1 MQLLKSLKLKDLSLY
16 IKLTTPLVLAFVVIA
31 SILAANFFK
40 DLQLKKSE
48 QQIIEKGVIT
58 TNKVRDLIGEFQNI
72 DGLFYRYLINSST
85 GRLENGQEK
94 MQSLKERAKKLNNQ
108 LETFISTYEGQ
119 QVTHIKGVKKQYEE
133 IVIGNNDDGIYDVAI
148 QLMDI
153 DIGFV
158 LKGIEAYTGIYSKYI
173 NGLNDVQAEAIKSAE
188 ETVEKSSK
196 TIATYKMYT
205 LLASALSAIFLFLVS
220 MFISVR
226 IIKSVKDIAETT
238 EALSSGDVNVDIERL
253 ERGDELGRIV
263 DTLELFQK
271 GLIDKARME
280 QENAATEKRNKEE
293 QRAAMNKIADE
304 FDKHVG
310 AIVKSVRTEA
320 NEMQTL
326 SAQLSSLVEK
336 TTQQSSSVNTAA
348 HAASSNVE
356 TVADSAE
363 KLSDSLQTTTKNI
376 SDTAFA
382 AQTCAISADD
392 TQHALTNLQTAVE
405 EITAIVNQIK
415 DIAGKTNLLAL
426 NATIE
431 AARAGDAGRGFAVVA
446 GEVRSL
452 SSQTHEMTDAIS
464 ESVGRIK
471 ATSGETIQSMQNII
485 TQITDVDQKVADVS
499 DEVKI
504 QNDSTTSI
512 SRNVLEAAEGTAN
525 VSKNIGDIMQAS
537 EESAQSTAKLT
548 TAADSLADQAQDL
561 NTSVKAFLIKVR
573 G

>member
-1 MQLLKSLKLKDLSLY
+1 MQLLQSLRLKNLSLY

-48 QQIIEKGVIT
+48 QEIIEKGVVT

-85 GRLENGQEK
+85 GNLDNGQEK
-94 MQSLKERAKKLNNQ
+94 MQSLKDRAKTLNKDLDQ
-108 LETFISTYEGQ
+108 FISTYTGEKINH
-119 QVTHIKGVKKQYEE
+119 VKGIKKQYEE
-133 IVIGNNDDGIYDVAI
+133 IVIGNNDDGIYDIAI

-173 NGLNDVQAEAIKSAE
+173 NGLNTIQVEAVQIAK

-205 LLASALSAIFLFLVS
+205 LISSAFSAIFLFLVS
-220 MFISVR
+220 MFLSVR
-226 IIKSVKDIAETT
+226 IIHSVKDITKTT
-238 EALSSGDVNVDIERL
+238 EALAKGDINVDIKQL

-263 DTLELFQK
+263 DTLEFFQK

-280 QENAATEKRNKEE
+280 KEKTETEQRNKEE
-293 QRAAMNKIADE
+293 QRAAMNKMADE
-304 FDKHVG
+304 FDTHVG
-310 AIVKSVRTEA
+310 QIVQKVTTEA
-320 NEMQTL
+320 QEMQSL

-336 TTQQSSSVNTAA
+336 TNQQSSSVNSAA
-348 HAASSNVE
+348 QAASANVE

-363 KLSDSLQTTTKNI
+363 KLSESLHSTTKNI
-376 SDTAFA
+376 SDTAYT

-392 TQHALTNLQTAVE
+392 TQHALTNLQKAVA
-405 EITAIVNQIK
+405 EITTIVNQIK

-452 SSQTHEMTDAIS
+452 SNQTHEMTDAIS
-464 ESVGRIK
+464 ESVNRIQ
-471 ATSGETIQSMQNII
+471 ATSDETIQSMQIII

-499 DEVKI
+499 NEVKT
-504 QNDSTTSI
+504 QNESTTDI

-525 VSKNIGDIMQAS
+525 VSKTIGDIMQAA
-537 EESAQSTAKLT
+537 EESSQSTSKLA
-548 TAADSLADQAQDL
+548 TAADSLAGQAKIL
-561 NTSVKAFLIKVR
+561 STSVKAFLIKVR